1 MYRTCI
7 GRKGEIEDY
16 KDILDFFLNK
26 KIQLI
31 CANPDEVVAR
41 GAKIEFCAGAYSNQ
55 YKQEG
60 GVSSLFWKALFR
72 NI

>member
-1 MYRTCI
+1 MKRRI
-7 GRKGEIEDY
+7 LQDY
-16 KDILDFFLNK
+16 KDLLDFFLNK
-26 KIQLI
+26 KIPLI

-41 GAKIEFCAGAYSNQ
+41 GAKIEYCAGAISNQ

-60 GVSSLFWKALFR
+60 GSGSLFWKALFR